1 MQGPPGEHLLVSLL
15 VLLAQQRQY
24 IATQSLVG
32 QLKLMLELF
41 DQCTETLSQVS
52 IISIA
57 QGLDAFHPSA
67 TCCSAYPVRSAVQH
81 PALKS
86 SPA

>member
-1 MQGPPGEHLLVSLL
+1 MQGPPDEHLLVPLL

-24 IATQSLVG
+24 IATQSTVN

-52 IISIA
+52 CWSFLRFVDI
-57 QGLDAFHPSA
+57 L
-67 TCCSAYPVRSAVQH
+67 QH
-81 PALKS
+81 INNIFLVS
-86 SPA
+86 SV